1 MDRPNLVDIDPVR
14 LISIK
19 KYLNIDSCSK
29 PSQIGGFFWFL
40 SEQNKDGLYL
50 TFIVIF
56 FILISLFLYSRYK
69 QKKQSSKEDKIN
81 QFVNSVNNYLY
92 TSSYDL

>member
-1 MDRPNLVDIDPVR
+1 MDTPNLIDIDPVR
-14 LISIK
+14 LLSIK

-29 PSQIGGFFWFL
+29 PTQIGGFFWFL

-50 TFIVIF
+50 TFIIIF
-56 FILISLFLYSRYK
+56 FLLISLFLYSRYK
-69 QKKQSSKEDKIN
+69 QKKQTIKQDKIN